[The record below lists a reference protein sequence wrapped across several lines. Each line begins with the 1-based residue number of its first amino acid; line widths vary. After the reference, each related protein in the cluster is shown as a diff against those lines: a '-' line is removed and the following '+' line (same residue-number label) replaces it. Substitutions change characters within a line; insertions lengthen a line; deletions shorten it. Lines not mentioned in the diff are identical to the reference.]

1 MFTQRSASP
10 TFILAAGIA
19 IMVVASLG
27 IFYALM
33 RPERSDL
40 QLMAQLLAL
49 TAGVSVLLGFGAY
62 RLGWLERAPSLRSA
76 LVGTYLLASGLTFL
90 NVWIT
95 ARLMFASEHDLLL
108 ATVLLFFAGG
118 IAVALGSFFAQ
129 ALTGRIARLEDAA
142 RKIQSGE
149 LSERVSVGGTDEIA
163 ALGNAFNQMADR
175 LQSAQQK
182 QKELEAM
189 RRDLVAWAGHD
200 LRTPLTS
207 IQVLVEALSDGVV
220 EDPESTRKYLLQ
232 AKKQV
237 DILSLLVNDLFQVS
251 QLDAGGLPLKFETAS
266 LTDLISDT
274 LESFSAQAEQR
285 QVHLSGY
292 AAPEVDPLSFD
303 VQHMGRVLNNLVSN
317 ALRYTSPGGSVFI
330 QAERLPG
337 MVVVTIRDT
346 GEGIPSEDLPH
357 VFERFYRGEKSRSRA
372 SGGAGL
378 GLAIAKGI
386 VEAHGGTISVKSI
399 PEAGTDFTFTL
410 PKA

>member
-118 IAVALGSFFAQ
+118 IAVALGSFFAH

-149 LSERVSVGGTDEIA
+149 LSERVNVGGTDEIA

-266 LTDLISDT
+266 LIDLISDT

>member
-1 MFTQRSASP
+1 MFTQRSTSP
-10 TFILAAGIA
+10 TLILATGIA
-19 IMVVASLG
+19 IILVASLG

-49 TAGVSVLLGFGAY
+49 TAGVSVLFGFGAY

-118 IAVALGSFFAQ
+118 IAVALGSFFAH

-149 LSERVSVGGTDEIA
+149 LSERVNVGGTDEIA

-220 EDPESTRKYLLQ
+220 DDPESTRKYLLQ

-251 QLDAGGLPLKFETAS
+251 QLDAGGLPLQFEIAS

-274 LESFSAQAEQR
+274 LESFSGQAEQR
-285 QVHLSGY
+285 QVHLSGF
-292 AAPEVDPLSFD
+292 AAPDIDPLSFD

-317 ALRYTSPGGSVFI
+317 ALRYTPPGGSVFI

-337 MVVVTIRDT
+337 KVVITIRDT
-346 GEGIPSEDLPH
+346 GEGIAPEDLPH

-378 GLAIAKGI
+378 GLAIVKGI